1 MSLLFGAIKAWEK
14 NSRERERQ
22 STTDSSI
29 EKEQTR
35 ISFDTYNDDVDDDVV
50 LHESLIAKSDLF
62 RSYIVS
68 QKDMY
73 GHEHF
78 SRKSKAIYGGRTLFI
93 NK

>member
-1 MSLLFGAIKAWEK
+1 MSIMSLLFGAIKAWEK
-14 NSRERERQ
+14 KRQ

-68 QKDMY
+68 QKDV
-73 GHEHF
+73 
-78 SRKSKAIYGGRTLFI
+78 
-93 NK
+93 

>member
-1 MSLLFGAIKAWEK
+1 MSIISLLFGAIKAWK
-14 NSRERERQ
+14 NRVRERQ

-62 RSYIVS
+62 RSVHRVTKGCI
-68 QKDMY
+68 
-73 GHEHF
+73 H
-78 SRKSKAIYGGRTLFI
+78 I
-93 NK
+93 